1 MLKKIITG
9 LFGSRNERLLKDYGK
24 KVAMINAMEVA
35 TQKLKD
41 TDFKKKTEEFKK
53 RFKVGAALDD
63 FLIEAFAL
71 VREASVRTIGL
82 RHYDE
87 QLMGGMALHE
97 GKISEMRTGEGKTLV
112 ATLAIYLNALASKG
126 THVVTVNDYLAKR
139 DAEWMG
145 KILRTYRGY

>member
-24 KVAMINAMEVA
+24 KVAMINAMEVVI
-35 TQKLKD
+35 QKLKD

-53 RFKVGAALDD
+53 LFKEGATLDD

-97 GKISEMRTGEGKTLV
+97 GKIS
-112 ATLAIYLNALASKG
+112 
-126 THVVTVNDYLAKR
+126 
-139 DAEWMG
+139 
-145 KILRTYRGY
+145 

>member
-24 KVAMINAMEVA
+24 KVAMINASEVA
-35 TQKLKD
+35 IQKLKD

-97 GKISEMRTGEGKTLV
+97 GKISEMRKLICMNAFHCRWIHHTLSST
-112 ATLAIYLNALASKG
+112 ASTLC
-126 THVVTVNDYLAKR
+126 T
-139 DAEWMG
+139 
-145 KILRTYRGY
+145 